1 MKVLH
6 VIPSFAPAWRY
17 GGPVTVALSLTR
29 ELARQGHDVTVM
41 TTNIDGP
48 GVLDVPLERPVP
60 MDGVNVWYFPVQRPR
75 WYCFSRP
82 LGRALGERV
91 REFDIV
97 HIHSIFLWPTTVAAF
112 WCRRRGV
119 PYVVSPHGLLDP
131 VSLTKAYAGWRAS
144 ISSRFK
150 KWLYLNTIGRL
161 DLGRATEIMLASKVE
176 MESTGGLGLNAPR
189 MALPL
194 GADMPPAGPPQQGKP
209 WRERHPLLED
219 KRIVLYMSRLDP
231 VKGLE
236 TLLAALSDLAAKRDD
251 FALVVAGSGSA
262 EYESSLKALAS
273 QLDLGERTLFVGM
286 VRDADKWALLDEADL
301 FILPS
306 YHEAFPNAV
315 VEAMAAGL
323 PVVISEG
330 MDISREV
337 AEAAAGLVT
346 GPDPAE
352 VAGAVDS
359 LLSDEGLRIK
369 TGEAGAEYVR
379 EHWTWERTTRD
390 IAGAYES
397 IVRNGRVAPADP
409 VRN

>member
-17 GGPVTVALSLTR
+17 GGTVTLALSLTR

-75 WYCFSRP
+75 WYCFSRA
-82 LGRALGERV
+82 LGRALRQQV
-91 REFDIV
+91 DQFDIV

-119 PYVVSPHGLLDP
+119 PYIVSPHGSLGP

-144 ISSRFK
+144 IPSRFK
-150 KWLYLNTIGRL
+150 KSLYLNTIGRL
-161 DLGRATEIMLASKVE
+161 DLSRATAIMLTSTVE
-176 MESTGGLGLNAPR
+176 MESTGELGLNAPR

-194 GADMPPAGPPQQGKP
+194 GADMPPAGAREQGTR
-209 WRERHPLLED
+209 WRERNPMLD
-219 KRIVLYMSRLDP
+219 GKKIVLYMSRLDP
-231 VKGLE
+231 KKGPDI
-236 TLLAALSDLAAKRDD
+236 LLSALGILASRRAD
-251 FALVVAGSGSA
+251 FALVVAGSGNT
-262 EYESSLKALAS
+262 EYESSLRALARR
-273 QLDLGERTLFVGM
+273 LDLQERTLFVGM

-301 FILPS
+301 FVLPS
-306 YHEAFPNAV
+306 HHEAFPNAV

-330 MDISREV
+330 MDIGREIAGAGV
-337 AEAAAGLVT
+337 GLVT
-346 GPDPAE
+346 GLDPAE

-359 LLSDEGLRIK
+359 LLSDDGLRRK
-369 TGEAGAEYVR
+369 TGEAGARYVR

-397 IVRNGRVAPADP
+397 IVRNGRGAPADP
-409 VRN
+409 VRT